1 MPKQDIFSMK
11 FPRVYPLLV
20 QKAVRKGRTR
30 EEVDAL
36 VTWQTGY
43 TAGDIAAYLDS
54 EENYGSFFAA
64 APAPNPLRFLVKGSV
79 CGVKVQ
85 EIDDPLLREIRILD
99 KLVDDLARGKST
111 GKILPTK

>member
-11 FPRVYPLLV
+11 FSRVYPLLV

-54 EENYGSFFAA
+54 EENYGLS
-64 APAPNPLRFLVKGSV
+64 L
-79 CGVKVQ
+79 
-85 EIDDPLLREIRILD
+85 IHI
-99 KLVDDLARGKST
+99 
-111 GKILPTK
+111 